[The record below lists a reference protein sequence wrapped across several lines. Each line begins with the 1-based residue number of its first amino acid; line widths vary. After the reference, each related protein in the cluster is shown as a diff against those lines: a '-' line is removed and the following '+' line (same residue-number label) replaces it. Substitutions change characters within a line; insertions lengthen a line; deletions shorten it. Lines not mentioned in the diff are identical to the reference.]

1 MLVLAIV
8 PLAMAAQ
15 VKIATVDVQAIFN
28 AMPETKTAAET
39 LENAS
44 KQYKAEYEMMQAE
57 FNSKYEAYQA
67 MTASKDVPQT
77 IRDRRIRVVPLRAHG
92 RRRQR
97 LRRLGRRLS
106 RRPRRDERA
115 LLRRHG
121 AAVSRYRT
129 ETARLRHSSRRAR
142 ACSTSRS
149 TPSRLPSMT
158 RSSKPSSKWATPAAT
173 PI

>member
-8 PLAMAAQ
+8 PLTMAAQ

-77 IRDRRIRVVPLRAHG
+77 IRDRRIREIQDGDREIEAFLEKSKSLLNEQKHALEAPIYDKIQQAIKQVGDAGGYTYIIDVSKTPVVYSGPSAIDLTTTVKKT
-92 RRRQR
+92 
-97 LRRLGRRLS
+97 LGI
-106 RRPRRDERA
+106 E
-115 LLRRHG
+115 
-121 AAVSRYRT
+121 
-129 ETARLRHSSRRAR
+129 
-142 ACSTSRS
+142 
-149 TPSRLPSMT
+149 
-158 RSSKPSSKWATPAAT
+158 
-173 PI
+173 